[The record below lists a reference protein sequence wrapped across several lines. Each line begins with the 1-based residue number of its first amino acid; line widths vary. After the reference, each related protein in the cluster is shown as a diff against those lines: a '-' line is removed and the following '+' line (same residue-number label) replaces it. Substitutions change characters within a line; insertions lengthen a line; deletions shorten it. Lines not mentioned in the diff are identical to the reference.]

1 VAPRLRRALGRD
13 EAFARCGRGGFVAVG
28 PGIPQLRD
36 GQSRPRPPGP
46 PAGACLPATAKP
58 LQTRTLT
65 DGTKKLVVLRRR
77 RPADEEEL
85 RTGELTS
92 VTVRMI
98 RYTLEDPDRPGH
110 RIEHRLITSLLD
122 PDLAPARQIV
132 VAYHARWEFEL
143 AVDEINTHQRPPQ
156 KPLRS
161 ERPVG
166 VIQEAYY
173 ELLVAH
179 YVVRAVMTEAART
192 VELPPG
198 RRLASPTRCASFERW
213 YRKLNAPPQRTMRAF
228 TDSSCPTCPRRP
240 CPREPIAAIHASSNA
255 RCPSSGSKPQAI
267 APGLNRPNLSTKR
280 SFSLSKPYCP

>member
-1 VAPRLRRALGRD
+1 MAHDFDERSAGRRLLRGVGEGVLLLWDRGLHSFEMAKAALARGAHLLGR
-13 EAFARCGRGGFVAVG
+13 
-28 PGIPQLRD
+28 
-36 GQSRPRPPGP
+36 
-46 PAGACLPATAKP
+46 LPATVKP

-65 DGTKKLVVLRRR
+65 DGTKLVVVRRR
-77 RPADEEEL
+77 RPPDEEEL
-85 RTGELTS
+85 RTGEFTS

-98 RYTLEDPDRPGH
+98 RYTLEDPDRPCH

-143 AVDEINTHQRPPQ
+143 AVDEIKTHQRPPQ

-166 VIQEAYY
+166 VIQEAYG
-173 ELLVAH
+173 LLVAH
-179 YVVRAVMTEAART
+179 YVVRAVMTDAART

-198 RRLASPTRCASFERW
+198 RLSFIGTLRIIREIW
-213 YRKLNAPPQRTMRAF
+213 CRKLNAPPQRTIRAF

-255 RCPSSGSKPQAI
+255 RCPSSGSKPPAI
-267 APGLNRPNLSTKR
+267 APGLNRPNLFAKR
-280 SFSLSKPYCP
+280 SFSLSKPYCV